1 MNAEKLRK
9 FMNVNNIEPDEMAE
23 AAGVSLSTWYR
34 KMQKNGDAFS
44 VKEMN
49 KMILKSKMTK
59 DEAADIFFNEKIAN
73 MRVS

>member
-1 MNAEKLRK
+1 MD
-9 FMNVNNIEPDEMAE
+9 VNDIEPEEMAE

-49 KMILKSKMTK
+49 EMILKGKMTK
-59 DEAADIFFNEKIAN
+59 DEAADIFFNEKIAE
-73 MRVS
+73 MRVG